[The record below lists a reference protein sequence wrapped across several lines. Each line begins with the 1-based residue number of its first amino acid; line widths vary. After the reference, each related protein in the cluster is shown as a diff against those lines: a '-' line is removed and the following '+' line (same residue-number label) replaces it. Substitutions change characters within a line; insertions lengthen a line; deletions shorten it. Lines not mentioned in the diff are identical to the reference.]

1 MARNI
6 LDEIASESDPSQDEE
21 GSLLAVDG
29 DAFRLDQAA
38 PAEPA
43 ARELFLRDDSES
55 PLRRPHGGSGSSE
68 GGSSDAEGEAPETQ
82 RRPEGRKRVK
92 FSAAERGV
100 ADFNPW
106 DIRRAVRRAF
116 RDKLPENYS
125 IKTWRRPPRA
135 LLRSLADLLSANADN
150 AVEGALSAYHRELTR
165 TLGPNELAAFR
176 HDREQLIRSILHKLR
191 TRLKRTH
198 FPARVSEHVLDIEDI
213 YARRTFIQQRHIAEL
228 NAAEDLERQLL
239 AEQQALAARTAERS
253 DASAKVLLDRLT
265 ANLHPAL
272 NKAVSNAYGLIKDA
286 ENTRETYLADCDDLN
301 LHLSDT
307 E

>member
-21 GSLLAVDG
+21 GSLIAVDG
-29 DAFRLDQAA
+29 DAFRLDKAV
-38 PAEPA
+38 PVEPA
-43 ARELFLRDDSES
+43 AQELFLRDDSES
-55 PLRRPHGGSGSSE
+55 PLRRPHGESA
-68 GGSSDAEGEAPETQ
+68 SSDGESRTAEA
-82 RRPEGRKRVK
+82 RRQPEGRKRVK
-92 FSAAERGV
+92 FSAAEQGV

-116 RDKLPENYS
+116 RDKLPENYN

-135 LLRSLADLLSANADN
+135 LLRSLTELLSASADS
-150 AVEGALSAYHRELTR
+150 AIEGALAAYHHELVR
-165 TLGPNELAAFR
+165 TLGPSELAAFR
-176 HDREQLIRSILHKLR
+176 HDREQLVRGILHKLR
-191 TRLKRTH
+191 TRLKRAH

-213 YARRTFIQQRHIAEL
+213 YARRTFIQQRHVAEL

-239 AEQQALAARTAERS
+239 AEQQALAARRAERS